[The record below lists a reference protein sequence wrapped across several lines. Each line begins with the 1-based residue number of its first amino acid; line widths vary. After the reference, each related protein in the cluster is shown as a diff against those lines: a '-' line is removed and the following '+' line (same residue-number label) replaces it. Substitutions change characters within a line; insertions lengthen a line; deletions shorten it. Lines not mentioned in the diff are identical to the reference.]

1 MKKTLCVLLALALC
15 LLSACGAP
23 ASTAESDPK
32 GSGPQD
38 ELETALR
45 AAATVDEAGDI
56 MKPYVESGNYEAQ
69 LRCLNRM
76 LEIDPENE
84 GAWRA
89 LSEIRILLL
98 KSEYEELADTIEK
111 GFDHA
116 SDKAEYVKRM
126 KELYDEAD
134 LKIDFPFASDY
145 TAAEEINTVGNTSEN
160 LMSIIFGPEWAAYG
174 GLFASQADWI
184 YFSDPDDGF
193 ALYKKQIGDEKK
205 TRLCEDAVNH
215 LNVMGDFIY
224 FVNISDNNTL
234 YKIRTDGDMK
244 TKLSDDLCGAVAAKG
259 DWLYYSNQNEDG
271 RLYKMRID
279 GSERQPLE
287 GNANTLCIQD
297 DWLYF
302 STKDEQNLFRMS
314 LTDGQTQQL
323 LNNEWH
329 VNLVISGDWL
339 YYISDNNGLCIK
351 KMKAD
356 GSEKSEVWKYNAKIN
371 VFAVCGD
378 RIVVCVRDL
387 SEDEYILVFDAQTMR
402 QLVQSETFATG
413 ALCTDTA
420 GNVYVSDA
428 FGSGAWHEFD
438 LETGTVDKI

>member
-1 MKKTLCVLLALALC
+1 MKKTVCVLLALALC
-15 LLSACGAP
+15 LLAACGAP

-56 MKPYVESGNYEAQ
+56 LKLYVESGNYEAQ

-98 KSEYEELADTIEK
+98 KSEYEELADTIQK

-126 KELYDEAD
+126 KGLYDEAN

-160 LMSIIFGPEWAAYG
+160 LMSIIFGPEWAVYG

-193 ALYKKQIGDEKK
+193 ALYKKQIGGEEK
-205 TRLCEDAVNH
+205 TRLCEDSVKY

-259 DWLYYSNQNEDG
+259 DWLY
-271 RLYKMRID
+271 
-279 GSERQPLE
+279 
-287 GNANTLCIQD
+287 
-297 DWLYF
+297 F
-302 STKDEQNLFRMS
+302 STKDERNLFRMS

-402 QLVQSETFATG
+402 LLVQSETFATG